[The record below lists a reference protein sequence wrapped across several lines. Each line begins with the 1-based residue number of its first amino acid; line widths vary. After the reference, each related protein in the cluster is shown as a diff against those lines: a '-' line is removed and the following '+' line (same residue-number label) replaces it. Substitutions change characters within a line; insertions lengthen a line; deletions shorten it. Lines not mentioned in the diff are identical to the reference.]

1 MCIRDRPY
9 TAKRVSKGLKLEY
22 TKSKLTEDPKYNVIL
37 GSAYLDKLLSNYN
50 GSYILSLAAYNAG
63 ESRVSRWIKKYGDPR
78 KDDITS
84 EDWIELIP
92 FKETRNYVQ
101 RVMENI
107 QVYEFIEND
116 LLPVEYTLNLNLNRA
131 YTGGKTIIKPTKK
144 QI

>member
-1 MCIRDRPY
+1 MQLMPY

-84 EDWIELIP
+84 ENWIELIP

-101 RVMENI
+101 RVLENYN
-107 QVYEFIEND
+107 VYRYVLELSLIH
-116 LLPVEYTLNLNLNRA
+116 
-131 YTGGKTIIKPTKK
+131 I
-144 QI
+144 

>member
-1 MCIRDRPY
+1 MCIRDS
-9 TAKRVSKGLKLEY
+9 A
-22 TKSKLTEDPKYNVIL
+22 KSKLTEDPKYNVIL

-101 RVMENI
+101 RVIENV
-107 QVYEFIEND
+107 QVYSFLDKNN
-116 LLPVEYTLNLNLNRA
+116 LPQKYSIKDNLNQG
-131 YTGGKTIIKPTKK
+131 YVGGKSVIKPT
-144 QI
+144 IRPSN